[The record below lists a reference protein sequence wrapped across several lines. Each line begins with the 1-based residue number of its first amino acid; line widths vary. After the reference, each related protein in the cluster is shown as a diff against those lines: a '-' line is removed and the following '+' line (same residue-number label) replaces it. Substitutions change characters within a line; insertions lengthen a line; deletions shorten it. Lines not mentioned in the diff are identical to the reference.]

1 MVNALVVCRAGVGSS
16 MLLQTKIEQICAKR
30 GYRIDVTHGKLDDLV
45 DFGGDVIVTMSDFA
59 PEIEGKFPNV
69 ISIFDITNDDEIAS
83 KLDEFV
89 SANSHGASAA
99 DDKKAVDVFLG
110 IMKEQVNA
118 FIDGIDYDSITAAKR
133 LIQESEANGGRLHV
147 TGIGKPGHVS
157 GYAASL
163 FSSTGTPTYELHG
176 TECVHGSAGQVKPGD
191 VVIAISNSGN
201 TSELKATVSC
211 LKGNGVKIISLTG
224 NPDSWLAEQG
234 DVVLIAGVKEEGD
247 PMNKPPRASIIVE
260 ILMLQSLSILLQ
272 EDFGLNPQQ
281 YVKWH
286 PGGSLGASIREGK

>member
-157 GYAASL
+157 GYVASL

-234 DVVLIAGVKEEGD
+234 DVTLIAGVKEEGD

>member
-1 MVNALVVCRAGVGSS
+1 MVKALVVCRAGVGSS

-30 GYRIDVTHGKLDDLV
+30 GYKIEVSHGKLDDFV
-45 DFGGDVIVTMSDFA
+45 GFDGDVIVTMSDLA
-59 PEIEGKFPNV
+59 SEIEGKFPHV
-69 ISIFDITNDDEIAS
+69 VSIFDITNEEEIGQ
-83 KLDEFV
+83 KMGEFIN
-89 SANSHGASAA
+89 AYDGMPSAA
-99 DDKKAVDVFLG
+99 DDKARVDVFLG
-110 IMKEQVNA
+110 IMQEQVKA
-118 FIDGIDYDSITAAKR
+118 FIDSIDYDSITAAKR
-133 LIQESEANGGRLHV
+133 LIQDAEAKGGRLHV

-176 TECVHGSAGQVKPGD
+176 TECVHGSAGQVVPGD

-201 TSELKATVSC
+201 TSELKATVTC

-224 NPDSWLAEQG
+224 NPDSWLAKEG
-234 DVVLIAGVKEEGD
+234 DVTLIAGVKEEGD

-272 EDFGLNPQQ
+272 EDFGLDPKQ

>member
-1 MVNALVVCRAGVGSS
+1 MA
-16 MLLQTKIEQICAKR
+16 T
-30 GYRIDVTHGKLDDLV
+30 D
-45 DFGGDVIVTMSDFA
+45 
-59 PEIEGKFPNV
+59 
-69 ISIFDITNDDEIAS
+69 
-83 KLDEFV
+83 
-89 SANSHGASAA
+89 
-99 DDKKAVDVFLG
+99 
-110 IMKEQVNA
+110 KEQVQEFLSIA
-118 FIDGIDYDSITAAKR
+118 KESVDKYVAGIDFAALSAAKQ
-133 LIQESEANGGRLHV
+133 LILDTEAKGNRLHV

-201 TSELKATVSC
+201 TTELKATVSC

-224 NPDSWLAEQG
+224 NPDSWLAKEG
-234 DVVLIAGVKEEGD
+234 DVTLIAGVKEEGD

>member
-89 SANSHGASAA
+89 SANSHGASAT

-234 DVVLIAGVKEEGD
+234 DVTLIAGVKEEGD